1 MLLGRRFLLVM
12 DADGQQIV
20 VHQAPGVGALSEL
33 GRPFRVEEH
42 PVISGDKTNRTIA
55 RALVSRSAAHD
66 RRPCAE

>member
-1 MLLGRRFLLVM
+1 
-12 DADGQQIV
+12 